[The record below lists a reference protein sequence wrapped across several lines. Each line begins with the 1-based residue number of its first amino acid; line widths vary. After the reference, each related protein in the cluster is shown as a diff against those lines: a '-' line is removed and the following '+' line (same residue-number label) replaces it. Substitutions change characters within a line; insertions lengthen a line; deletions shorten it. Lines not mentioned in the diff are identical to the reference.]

1 MQEEEPKARQEARLI
16 AMKERAEVA
25 ASLAEAQAMQNMAEQ
40 PGSQMDQLTEEIA
53 RIKRAEQVSVC
64 HDSALRGPESVVHTL
79 FGTKQAS
86 VRHNIGGLE
95 GMGPPYR

>member
-25 ASLAEAQAMQNMAEQ
+25 ASLAEAQAMQSMAEQ

-53 RIKRAEQVSVC
+53 RIKRAEQVGVC
-64 HDSALRGPESVVHTL
+64 HESTPRGAPGFVHAVAEIS
-79 FGTKQAS
+79 GAKQAS
-86 VRHNIGGLE
+86 AHHII
-95 GMGPPYR
+95 

>member
-25 ASLAEAQAMQNMAEQ
+25 ASLAEAQAMQSMAEQ

-53 RIKRAEQVSVC
+53 RIKRAEQVSACQESVP
-64 HDSALRGPESVVHTL
+64 RGPGGVVHKL
-79 FGTKQAS
+79 YDNSGPSKP
-86 VRHNIGGLE
+86 VRTIE
-95 GMGPPYR
+95 